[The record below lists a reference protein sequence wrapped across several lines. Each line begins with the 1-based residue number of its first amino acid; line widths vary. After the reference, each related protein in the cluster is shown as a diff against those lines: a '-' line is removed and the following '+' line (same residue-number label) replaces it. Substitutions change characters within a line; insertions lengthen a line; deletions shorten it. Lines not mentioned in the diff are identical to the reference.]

1 MGERSPKVVVVGSFM
16 MDLVIKAARRPQK
29 GETLIGQQFG
39 MFGGGKG
46 NNQAIAAARLGGDV
60 AMVGRLGRDSFGD
73 TLMDALV
80 EEGIEVGFVVRD
92 AEAGTG
98 VASPVIDADGD
109 NSIII
114 VPRANMRLSAADVE
128 RAASVISD
136 SDVLLLQLEVPISA
150 SQRAA
155 EIAKSSGTKVI
166 LNPAPARDLPDS
178 FLSQVDILTPNQV
191 EAEFLSGVKVSDS
204 ESAERAARIL
214 LDRGVSAVILTLG
227 DSGALLI
234 NREMSTRI
242 PAYTV
247 NVVDTTAAGDAF
259 CGALSIALAPG
270 EALEDAV
277 VFANA
282 AGALAVT
289 ALGAAP
295 SMPTANQIGEFL
307 AS

>member
-1 MGERSPKVVVVGSFM
+1 MNERKPKVVVVGSFM
-16 MDLVIKAARRPQK
+16 MDLVIKAERRPQK

-46 NNQAIAAARLGGDV
+46 NNQAIAAVRLGGDV
-60 AMVGRLGRDSFGD
+60 TMVGRLGMDSFGD

-80 EEGIEVGFVVRD
+80 EEGVEIRFIVRD
-92 AEAGTG
+92 AEVGTG
-98 VASPVIDADGD
+98 VGSPVIDADGD

-114 VPRANMRLSAADVE
+114 VPRANMRLSAADVD
-128 RAASVISD
+128 RAASAISD
-136 SDVLLLQLEVPISA
+136 SDVLLLQLEVPIAA

-166 LNPAPARDLPDS
+166 LNPAPAQDLPDS
-178 FLSQVDILTPNQV
+178 FLAQVDILTPNQV
-191 EAEFLSGVKVSDS
+191 EAELLSGVEVSDS
-204 ESAERAARIL
+204 EGAERAARIL

-227 DSGALLI
+227 EGGALLFKDGLTT
-234 NREMSTRI
+234 SI
-242 PAYTV
+242 PAYRV

-259 CGALSIALAPG
+259 CGALATALARG

-289 ALGAAP
+289 VLGAAP
-295 SMPTANQIGEFL
+295 SMPTVKQITEFL

>member
-1 MGERSPKVVVVGSFM
+1 
-16 MDLVIKAARRPQK
+16 
-29 GETLIGQQFG
+29 LIG
-39 MFGGGKG
+39 
-46 NNQAIAAARLGGDV
+46 
-60 AMVGRLGRDSFGD
+60 
-73 TLMDALV
+73 ALV
-80 EEGIEVGFVVRD
+80 EEGVETRFIVRD
-92 AEAGTG
+92 AEVGTG
-98 VASPVIDADGD
+98 VGSPVIDADGD

-128 RAASVISD
+128 RAASAISD
-136 SDVLLLQLEVPISA
+136 SDVLLLQLEVPIAA

-178 FLSQVDILTPNQV
+178 FLAQVDILTPNQV
-191 EAEFLSGVKVSDS
+191 ETEFLSGVDVSDS

-214 LDRGVSAVILTLG
+214 LDKGVSAVILTLG
-227 DSGALLI
+227 DSGALLFK
-234 NREMSTRI
+234 REMTTRI
-242 PAYTV
+242 PAYNV

-259 CGALSIALAPG
+259 CGALGTALARG

-295 SMPTANQIGEFL
+295 SMPTAKQISEFL